1 MKKFAKNLK
10 KRLLSFIAA
19 MLLVCISTGTAY
31 AAGVE
36 TLEPGITE
44 MGDFVFFNNN
54 TTPVKTING
63 SHVTIYVNW
72 RRADGLYG
80 APAADEGIG
89 DVKLTMRIIDANTN
103 TALTSDQV
111 FYYDNTAVNGYVTDE
126 ISLDVTQGQK
136 IKIFMDASS
145 VNPATSNGKYRS
157 IYIRSFG
164 AEVRQ

>member
-1 MKKFAKNLK
+1 MKKFKMNLR
-10 KRLLSFIAA
+10 KRLCSLFAI
-19 MLLVCISTGTAY
+19 MLLVLSSTGTTY

-63 SHVTIYVNW
+63 SKVTIYVNW

-80 APAADEGIG
+80 APNADTGIG
-89 DVKLTMRIIDANTN
+89 DVKLTMQILDSTGNAI
-103 TALTSDQV
+103 TSPQV
-111 FYYDNTAVNGYVTDE
+111 FYYDDTAVDGYVTDE
-126 ISLDVTQGQK
+126 ISLDVTSGQK

-145 VNPATSNGKYRS
+145 VDPSSSNGNYRS
-157 IYIRSFG
+157 IYIRAFT
-164 AEVRQ
+164 AQVQ